1 MDECPIFGLP
11 SYGKLPESLANAG
24 AKHMRAR
31 VTQSGLLIP
40 KALLEGVDE
49 VEIHQEQQRI
59 TIIPVAGDPIRNL
72 GLNPLDVDEPNAS
85 EHHDEYLYPS

>member
-1 MDECPIFGLP
+1 
-11 SYGKLPESLANAG
+11 
-24 AKHMRAR
+24 MRAR

-59 TIIPVAGDPIRNL
+59 TVIPVTRDPIRNL
-72 GLNPLDVDEPNAS
+72 GLNPLDVDETNAS

>member
-1 MDECPIFGLP
+1 
-11 SYGKLPESLANAG
+11 
-24 AKHMRAR
+24 MRAR

>member
-1 MDECPIFGLP
+1 
-11 SYGKLPESLANAG
+11 
-24 AKHMRAR
+24 MRAR

-49 VEIHQEQQRI
+49 VKIYQEQQRI
-59 TIIPVAGDPIRNL
+59 MIVPVAGDPIRNL
-72 GLNPLDVDEPNAS
+72 GLNPLDVDETNAS